1 MDYKERAESELK
13 ELQEKTKKLGDFL
26 LKADYS
32 NVSDRQLE
40 LMIDQH
46 DVMTHYVNIL
56 TLRLELM

>member
-1 MDYKERAESELK
+1 MGYKERSVKELE
-13 ELQEKTKKLGDFL
+13 ELQEKTTKLGDFL

-32 NVSDRQLE
+32 GVSDRQLE

-46 DVMTHYVNIL
+46 DVMTHYVTIL